1 VTAGKRA
8 LNVRALPEAG
18 QPEDFSGAVGT
29 FDFDVLL
36 NKDLLKASESFQATL
51 KVRGNGNLKL
61 FELPKITTP
70 NSLEVYEPEYSED
83 VKVTLRGMEGT
94 VENRYTIIPQYQGK
108 FPIPAVSFSYFDP
121 QTETYKTVSS
131 QELLVNVFE
140 GPSGNTN
147 TSALPATNRIALPE
161 ENSFKFIKLKGAL
174 TPINSPLFFR
184 SQLFYVLLAA
194 PFVLLGLLLLLLR
207 VFKLRAQDTVGS
219 NQRKAQ
225 RLVRKYLSEAKQNQK
240 DKAAFYEALERTLHN
255 YLKAKVK
262 LETTDYSKDKI
273 QTLLQT
279 KGVPEAQ
286 ATAFIQLLENCDLAR
301 FTPVTQL
308 EIKKDF
314 SQAGSLLNSIEKQ
327 LRP

>member
-1 VTAGKRA
+1 
-8 LNVRALPEAG
+8 
-18 QPEDFSGAVGT
+18 
-29 FDFDVLL
+29 
-36 NKDLLKASESFQATL
+36 
-51 KVRGNGNLKL
+51 
-61 FELPKITTP
+61 
-70 NSLEVYEPEYSED
+70 
-83 VKVTLRGMEGT
+83 
-94 VENRYTIIPQYQGK
+94 
-108 FPIPAVSFSYFDP
+108 
-121 QTETYKTVSS
+121 
-131 QELLVNVFE
+131 VFE

-240 DKAAFYEALERTLHN
+240 DKAAFYEALERALHN

-308 EIKKDF
+308 EIQKDF